1 MNFVHLFFELKAR
14 NAILSKQD
22 YRIVTVVELASQ
34 HGVEGHVTGL
44 GGCDPAHR
52 HAICAGPPVKAE
64 ILIRIKLSVAH
75 ILKSDVKLATGM
87 LSIWLEIVIIIIIIT
102 SAIRERNAGL
112 LRGVGCRQGEGRG
125 YSIKYCTSFAGL
137 VQ

>member
-1 MNFVHLFFELKAR
+1 ML
-14 NAILSKQD
+14 
-22 YRIVTVVELASQ
+22 Q
-34 HGVEGHVTGL
+34 HGVAGHVTGL

-75 ILKSDVKLATGM
+75 ILKSDAKLATGM
-87 LSIWLEIVIIIIIIT
+87 LSIWLEIVIIII

-112 LRGVGCRQGEGRG
+112 LRGVG
-125 YSIKYCTSFAGL
+125 
-137 VQ
+137 